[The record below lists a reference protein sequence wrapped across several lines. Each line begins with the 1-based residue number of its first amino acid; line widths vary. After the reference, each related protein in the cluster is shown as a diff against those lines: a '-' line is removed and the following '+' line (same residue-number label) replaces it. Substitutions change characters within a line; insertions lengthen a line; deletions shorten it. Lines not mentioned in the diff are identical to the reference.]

1 VLTLEVEM
9 IWMTMA
15 TVWAAEGPNNVISLD
30 TMGFS
35 GFVWRYVG
43 DFGLLYER
51 RLSGPHA
58 LVLQG
63 GFTHAHGPP
72 AHANVL
78 SARLGYRLALAPA
91 EERVVPYVGLL
102 LGARQ
107 VSGEHEPYEDQ
118 PPTGTWTAWG
128 PTGAVHVGTRVGL
141 VGPVVLGTRIGVSG
155 QTYMFSGCEGAGPGA
170 CEAATQL
177 LAFSPVGVDTELSL
191 GVAF

>member
-1 VLTLEVEM
+1 LTLEVEM
-9 IWMTMA
+9 IWLLTGA
-15 TVWAAEGPNNVISLD
+15 TWAAEGPNNVVSLD

-35 GFVWRYVG
+35 GFIWRYVG
-43 DFGLLYER
+43 DFGLMYER
-51 RLSGPHA
+51 RLAGPHA

-63 GFTHAHGPP
+63 GFAHAHGPP
-72 AHANVL
+72 AHANVF
-78 SARLGYRLALAPA
+78 SGRLGYRLQLAAA

-107 VSGEHEPYEDQ
+107 VLGEHEPVDGE

-128 PTGAVHVGTRVGL
+128 PTGSLHVGSRVTL
-141 VGPVVLGTRIGVSG
+141 AGPLVLGTRIGVSG
-155 QTYMFSGCEGAGPGA
+155 QAYLFSGCEGAGEGA

-177 LAFSPVGVDTELSL
+177 LAFSPVGVDTELSI